1 MNRTLAALV
10 LAALAI
16 AAITALAGCGGDSED
31 EAVAKK
37 PEEKGTL
44 LKIRDASTPGKW
56 DFDTH
61 RLTAKAGKVTIE
73 FHNASGLGHNV
84 RVHTG
89 KCCFKP
95 GYKDVGGT
103 RVIGAVDSDKRETIR
118 ATLDLKPG
126 TYTFLCPIAG
136 HFQAGQ
142 HGTLIVE

>member
-10 LAALAI
+10 LAPI
-16 AAITALAGCGGDSED
+16 AAFTGCGGDSED
-31 EAVAKK
+31 EAAAKK
-37 PEEKGTL
+37 PQKEPTL
-44 LKIRDASTPGKW
+44 LKIRDTSKPGEW

-89 KCCFKP
+89 TCCFKP

-103 RVIGAVDSDKRETIR
+103 EVIGSTPSDKRETVR

-126 TYTFLCPIAG
+126 TYTFLCPIPG

-142 HGTLIVE
+142 HGTLVVE

>member
-1 MNRTLAALV
+1 MNRTVAALV
-10 LAALAI
+10 LV
-16 AAITALAGCGGDSED
+16 AITAIAGCGGDSED
-31 EAVAKK
+31 DASAEKGQ
-37 PEEKGTL
+37 EEGTL
-44 LKIRDASTPGKW
+44 LKISDASTPGEW

-73 FHNASGLGHNV
+73 FHNDSGLGHNV

-89 KCCFKP
+89 TCCFKP

-103 RVIGAVDSDKRETIR
+103 RVIGATKSDKRQSVR

-126 TYTFLCPIAG
+126 TYTFLCPIPG

-142 HGTLIVE
+142 HGTLVVN

>member
-1 MNRTLAALV
+1 MNRTLAPLVLAALV
-10 LAALAI
+10 LAA
-16 AAITALAGCGGDSED
+16 ITAFNGCGGDSED
-31 EAVAKK
+31 KAVAKK
-37 PEEKGTL
+37 PQEEGAVLRITDTSK
-44 LKIRDASTPGKW
+44 PGKW

-61 RLTAKAGKVTIE
+61 RLTAKAGQVTIE

-103 RVIGAVDSDKRETIR
+103 GVIGAVDSDKRESVR

-126 TYTFLCPIAG
+126 TYTFLCPIPG

-142 HGTLIVE
+142 HGTLVVE

>member
-10 LAALAI
+10 LALLALAAI
-16 AAITALAGCGGDSED
+16 AALTGCAGDSD
-31 EAVAKK
+31 DKAVAKK
-37 PEEKGTL
+37 PKQEGTV
-44 LKIRDASTPGKW
+44 LKISDTSKPGEW

-61 RLTAKAGKVTIE
+61 RLAAKAGQVTIE
-73 FHNASGLGHNV
+73 FHNTSGLGHNV

-89 KCCFKP
+89 KCCLKP

-103 RVIGAVDSDKRETIR
+103 EVIGAVDSDKRTTIR

-142 HGTLIVE
+142 HGTLVVE

>member
-1 MNRTLAALV
+1 MNRTLAPLV
-10 LAALAI
+10 LAALVLT
-16 AAITALAGCGGDSED
+16 AITAFAGCAGDSED
-31 EAVAKK
+31 KAVAKK
-37 PEEKGTL
+37 PQEKGTL
-44 LKIRDASTPGKW
+44 LKISDTSTPGEW

-73 FHNASGLGHNV
+73 FHNDSGLGHNV

-89 KCCFKP
+89 KCCLKP

-103 RVIGAVDSDKRETIR
+103 EVIGAVDSDKRTTIR